1 MNAAKI
7 LVILVAS
14 IIAFALFGLSFSAV
28 LGDGEGLL
36 RATSVGLLVGL
47 LSFLGT
53 FWIARVLSDLGK

>member
-28 LGDGEGLL
+28 LEDGEGLL

-47 LSFLGT
+47 VSFFGT
-53 FWIARVLSDLGK
+53 VWIARVLSDLGK

>member
-14 IIAFALFGLSFSAV
+14 IVAFALFGLSFSAV
-28 LGDGEGLL
+28 LEDGEGLL

-47 LSFLGT
+47 VSFLGT
-53 FWIARVLSDLGK
+53 VWIARVLSDLGK

>member
-14 IIAFALFGLSFSAV
+14 IIASALFGLSFAAV
-28 LGDGEGLL
+28 LGDGDGLL

-47 LSFLGT
+47 VSFLGT
-53 FWIARVLSDLGK
+53 VWIARVLSDLGK

>member
-28 LGDGEGLL
+28 FGDGEGLL

-47 LSFLGT
+47 VGFLGT

>member
-14 IIAFALFGLSFSAV
+14 VIAFALFGLSFSAV

>member
-14 IIAFALFGLSFSAV
+14 IIALALFGLSFSAV

-47 LSFLGT
+47 VSFLGT
-53 FWIARVLSDLGK
+53 FWIARLLSDLGK